1 MQNTFEPQGWKLVRV
16 TGSDAIDFLQRVTT
30 IDLQGL
36 GVESANFGFLL
47 RANGKIVEF
56 FHATRLEHSALLA
69 SPHAETLIAELEKL
83 HFREDL
89 EFSIVAGRRVTLE
102 WSGSMASA
110 RLTTDAGA
118 PMTVEAFHDA
128 RVAETFPWVDH
139 EITNEVTP
147 VEVNG
152 LFAVSRD
159 KGCYPGQEVIEK
171 MLSGRIPRKL
181 VRMDAEQLDKL
192 SPTVGAIVTTR
203 HSSDGSALV
212 MMNTRHLK

>member
-1 MQNTFEPQGWKLVRV
+1 MQNTFEPKGWKLVRV
-16 TGSDAIDFLQRVTT
+16 TGSDAIEFLQRVTT
-30 IDLQGL
+30 IDIQGL

-47 RANGKIVEF
+47 RGNGKIIEF

-89 EFSIVAGRRVTLE
+89 ELSIVAGRRVTLE
-102 WSGSMASA
+102 WSGSLASA
-110 RLTTDAGA
+110 QLTAQPGA
-118 PMTVEAFHDA
+118 SMSVEAFNDA
-128 RVAETFPWVDH
+128 RVAETFPWIES
-139 EITNEVTP
+139 EITADVTP
-147 VEVNG
+147 IEING
-152 LFAVSRD
+152 LFAISRD

-212 MMNTRHLK
+212 LVNTRHLK